1 MTSSTSLTFFAN
13 YFSPDDHIP
22 TVKEGNTLGITEK
35 AKTIAQGIF
44 TKKIGDTTEKN
55 VLHCLRNASDH
66 ADNAVRILESNTLS
80 RDVPHTIEFE
90 GETISFPIP
99 QAREWSVLH
108 SQSTLHRNEIRSVT
122 HKIQS
127 YFRKNP
133 PTSELQTLDRE
144 RTLLKMNLILA
155 QLDGVVNKS
164 SPLEVQKKLE
174 FLKTKGA

>member
-13 YFSPDDHIP
+13 YFSPDDQIP
-22 TVKEGNTLGITEK
+22 TVKEDNTLGITEK
-35 AKTIAQGIF
+35 AKTIAQSIF

-55 VLHCLRNASDH
+55 VLQCLRNASDH

-90 GETISFPIP
+90 GETISFPVP
-99 QAREWSVLH
+99 QAREWSILH
-108 SQSTLHRNEIRSVT
+108 SGSTLHRNEIRSVT

-133 PTSELQTLDRE
+133 PTSELQALDRE
-144 RTLLKMNLILA
+144 RTLLKMNLILT
-155 QLDGVVNKS
+155 QLDRVVKES
-164 SPLEVQKKLE
+164 SPLEVQKKLD
-174 FLKTKGA
+174 FLRTKDA